1 MFSALIEQWVQLARL
16 SSDLQVRNGDHA
28 RSTEW
33 PNCLLHAEND
43 RAAFDNR
50 LCWAV
55 ARRFMD
61 EQDRAVAFAM
71 AAQPRLGAQSPA
83 FQL

>member
-1 MFSALIEQWVQLARL
+1 
-16 SSDLQVRNGDHA
+16 
-28 RSTEW
+28 
-33 PNCLLHAEND
+33 
-43 RAAFDNR
+43 
-50 LCWAV
+50 
-55 ARRFMD
+55 MD